1 MEYLSPERLM
11 NYRLSFGSATEHRQR
26 HFKLSPYVFFFQR
39 GSLSMLYHS
48 LSMKVLAGG
57 VNLQRFYSQCSLKN
71 GVVPVDLD
79 KAYEAILPP
88 LIDQSFLIDLNS
100 GDDELLPILRR
111 REYEN
116 DRKPSTLHIVPT
128 TACNMRCRYCSHD
141 AGRDEFMTV
150 QEGLRAIAI
159 FFECCEKAEDISIV
173 ISGYE
178 PLLCWDV
185 LLHLLAFSRKRAG
198 EVRTGNLRIVLQ
210 TNGVLLDERKAAI
223 LRDLDI
229 SVQIALD
236 GREREH
242 DLARVTSKGN
252 GTYAD
257 VLKSYRIMSGHG
269 ITPSLRCRIGL
280 HNISSLIEIVHFF
293 VENLECREI
302 EFSFVKTSELA
313 LPSGIAIERAIQ
325 AYQFIRRYGVKEL
338 SIMKKLSAFVEG
350 SPVLYGCK
358 YGPAQVAIL
367 PGYMGSRCGL
377 LFLKGGSR
385 PSEDSASLIQQAG
398 YGNGNMSEPDF
409 GRQKISAPCLISS
422 PYFSSNCRR
431 CAALTLCGGVCSY
444 HESSI
449 SAVELKEACIHAQ
462 AVLQWILDDLAAQIL
477 PCDRDGGFFLLSCAG
492 DFSDSMRDRRGH

>member
-11 NYRLSFGSATEHRQR
+11 DYRLSSGSAAGHHHR
-26 HFKLSPYVFFFQR
+26 HFKLSPYVFFFRR
-39 GSLSMLYHS
+39 GTLSMLYHS

-57 VNLQRFYSQCSLKN
+57 VNLQRFYSQCSLRN
-71 GVVPVDLD
+71 GVVPVDID

-88 LIDQSFLIDLNS
+88 LLDQSFLIDLS
-100 GDDELLPILRR
+100 SDDDELLPILRQ
-111 REYEN
+111 REFEN

-128 TACNMRCRYCSHD
+128 SACNMRCRYCSHD
-141 AGRDEFMTV
+141 SGREEFMTV
-150 QEGLRAIAI
+150 QEGLRATAI
-159 FFECCEKAEDISIV
+159 FFEICDKTGDLSII

-178 PLLCWDV
+178 PLLNWDV

-198 EVRTGNLRIVLQ
+198 EVGTGSLRIVLQ

-257 VLKSYRIMSGHG
+257 VLKGYRIMSVHG
-269 ITPSLRCRIGL
+269 VTPSLRCRIGL

-293 VENLECREI
+293 VEDLECREI

-325 AYQFIRRYGVKEL
+325 AYQFMRRYGVKEL

-350 SPVLYGCK
+350 RPVLYPCR
-358 YGPAQVAIL
+358 YGPAHPAAL
-367 PGYMGSRCGL
+367 PGHMASRCGA

-385 PSEDSASLIQQAG
+385 PSENSALLTQQAG
-398 YGNGNMSEPDF
+398 YGNGIMSEPDS
-409 GRQKISAPCLISS
+409 GRQKMSAPCLTSS

-431 CAALTLCGGVCSY
+431 CAALTLCGGACSCY
-444 HESSI
+444 ENSI
-449 SAVELKEACIHAQ
+449 SAVELKEACIQAQ
-462 AVLQWILDDLAAQIL
+462 AVLQWILDDLAARIL
-477 PCDRDGGFFLLSCAG
+477 PCDRDGGFFLQSCTG
-492 DFSDSMRDRRGH
+492 DFSDSMRDRRAH